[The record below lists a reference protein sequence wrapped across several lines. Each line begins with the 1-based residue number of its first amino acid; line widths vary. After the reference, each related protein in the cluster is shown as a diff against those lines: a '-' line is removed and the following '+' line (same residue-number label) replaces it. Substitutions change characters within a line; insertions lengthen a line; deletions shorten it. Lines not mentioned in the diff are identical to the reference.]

1 MMTGAGWK
9 GFVERDMM
17 GHTWLLT
24 HCVPSSPPQA
34 YLWGS
39 PTSLSQRDTPL
50 SLSFYTSL
58 SLCSTSVPVSNH
70 WSLFQGLEGCA
81 YFPFFQFHLLS
92 PI

>member
-24 HCVPSSPPQA
+24 HCVPSSP
-34 YLWGS
+34 
-39 PTSLSQRDTPL
+39 L
-50 SLSFYTSL
+50 SLSLGKPNQLISERYTPLFVFLHLSISLFYLRPCQQPPVLVPRLGGVRIL
-58 SLCSTSVPVSNH
+58 SL
-70 WSLFQGLEGCA
+70 
-81 YFPFFQFHLLS
+81 FQFHLLA